1 MADKNNKA
9 AAKKQGPKKPNFF
22 VATFGEL
29 KQVSWPTFADTM
41 KRLGAVLAITV
52 IFLVI
57 LMCIDLLL
65 NFIYTNLFQAGFGDR
80 EILTAEQI
88 AALIVGG
95 VLVIAAIAG
104 VIAYKVIKSKS
115 NNDEIR

>member
-57 LMCIDLLL
+57 LMCIDLL